1 MARKTI
7 NRNGFGSINNHSSC
21 ITIYQLSNETINF
34 DFGENEK
41 TIKNK
46 GSYQINPIIT
56 GLIPRIE
63 FNPKTRKVE
72 KVYDDFIQ
80 EYKLTLDSRLIEVD
94 DDKKLKIEYINF
106 IELNYENKKYYV
118 IDDSS
123 DKIPLIKINGVLF
136 PLIKNEPFS
145 LSGINTKI
153 YCNKNESKQVF
164 KLDTTNNTLSK
175 QVSTKVHSS
184 EEFQGRI
191 NNLDYELD
199 TDLGIYTDSSDNDHL
214 LNVKNIYH
222 IDDLNN
228 PATIGISLK
237 NNGDNIY
244 YPVLNQCNYKSLE
257 KTDFYTLKIGRN
269 SSDTTS
275 LVFDNVPIVPY
286 NDFFSQSIDQNL

>member
-1 MARKTI
+1 MAGKTI
-7 NRNGFGSINNHSSC
+7 HQPGFGKINDYSSR
-21 ITIYQLSNETINF
+21 ITIYQLSNEIIDFCFGDSEVTIN
-34 DFGENEK
+34 
-41 TIKNK
+41 NK
-46 GSYQINPIIT
+46 GSYQISPIIT
-56 GLIPRIE
+56 GLIRDIK
-63 FNPKTRKVE
+63 FNPKTREVE
-72 KVYDDFIQ
+72 GVNGFTQ
-80 EYKLTLDSRLIEVD
+80 EFKLTLDSRSIEVD
-94 DDKKLKIEYINF
+94 DEKLKIEYINF

-118 IDDSS
+118 IDSSS

-136 PLIKNEPFS
+136 PLVKNEPFN

-153 YCNKNESKQVF
+153 YCNKNESKYIF

-199 TDLGIYTDSSDNDHL
+199 TDLGIYKDNSGKDHL
-214 LNVKNIYH
+214 LNVKNIYR

-237 NNGDNIY
+237 NNGDNTY